1 MKTFLLLFSFILLPF
16 SIKAETLDCFFD
28 DYSQSSYPLK
38 MAKSWVPENQ
48 TIKIEDDK
56 VKLWKFSAP
65 LMKSGPKYRWSIDVS
80 TEKTEVTLEYTYF
93 TTNNKIAVDVDF
105 KRYRDISPVWG
116 KCSVN

>member
-1 MKTFLLLFSFILLPF
+1 MKIFLLLLSFIFLPF
-16 SIKAETLDCFFD
+16 SLKSETLDCFFD
-28 DYSQSSYPLK
+28 DYSQSTYPLK

-65 LMKSGPKYRWSIDVS
+65 LMKSGPKYRWSVDVS

-93 TTNNKIAVDVDF
+93 TTTKKIAVDVDF